1 MQTLASGYRGLSFL
15 VDINRDRLVAVVVIA
30 MSLWVASHIGVH

>member
-1 MQTLASGYRGLSFL
+1 MQTLTSSYRGLSFL
-15 VDINRDRLVAVVVIA
+15 IDINRDRLVAVVVIL